1 MGSQGCRQ
9 MSRKIRR
16 WRWALGLRALVLLA
30 EVGRSMVELVTKEEE
45 ESGAERSGRSQSVA
59 VEEDGRT
66 ASLTM
71 IKISAVGQLINTS
84 QSSTAAS
91 QR

>member
-1 MGSQGCRQ
+1 

-66 ASLTM
+66 ASSTM
-71 IKISAVGQLINTS
+71 MKIQRSDSSSRL

>member
-1 MGSQGCRQ
+1 

-30 EVGRSMVELVTKEEE
+30 EVGRSMVELVTEEEGE

-59 VEEDGRT
+59 VEEDGT
-66 ASLTM
+66 
-71 IKISAVGQLINTS
+71 NCFFDDD
-84 QSSTAAS
+84 
-91 QR
+91 

>member
-30 EVGRSMVELVTKEEE
+30 EVGRSMVELVTEEE
-45 ESGAERSGRSQSVA
+45 EEEGGAERSGRSQSVA
-59 VEEDGRT
+59 VEDTVDELLLR
-66 ASLTM
+66 
-71 IKISAVGQLINTS
+71 
-84 QSSTAAS
+84 
-91 QR
+91 R

>member
-45 ESGAERSGRSQSVA
+45 EEESGAERSGRSQSVA
-59 VEEDGRT
+59 VEDTVDELLLR
-66 ASLTM
+66 
-71 IKISAVGQLINTS
+71 
-84 QSSTAAS
+84 
-91 QR
+91 R

>member
-45 ESGAERSGRSQSVA
+45 EESGAERSGRSQSVA
-59 VEEDGRT
+59 VED
-66 ASLTM
+66 
-71 IKISAVGQLINTS
+71 AVDELLL
-84 QSSTAAS
+84 
-91 QR
+91 RR

>member
-45 ESGAERSGRSQSVA
+45 SGAERSGRSQSVA

-66 ASLTM
+66 ASSTM
-71 IKISAVGQLINTS
+71 IKIQRSDSSSRL

>member
-45 ESGAERSGRSQSVA
+45 EGGAERSGRSQSVA
-59 VEEDGRT
+59 VEEDGRP
-66 ASLTM
+66 ASSTM
-71 IKISAVGQLINTS
+71 IKFQRSDSSSTL

>member
-1 MGSQGCRQ
+1 
-9 MSRKIRR
+9 
-16 WRWALGLRALVLLA
+16 
-30 EVGRSMVELVTKEEE
+30 MVELVTKEEE

>member
-1 MGSQGCRQ
+1 

-45 ESGAERSGRSQSVA
+45 EESGAERSGRSQSVV
-59 VEEDGRT
+59 VEDTVDELLLR
-66 ASLTM
+66 
-71 IKISAVGQLINTS
+71 
-84 QSSTAAS
+84 
-91 QR
+91 R

>member
-45 ESGAERSGRSQSVA
+45 SGAERSGRGQSVA
-59 VEEDGRT
+59 VEDTVDELLLR
-66 ASLTM
+66 
-71 IKISAVGQLINTS
+71 
-84 QSSTAAS
+84 
-91 QR
+91 R